1 MKFFNKNT
9 ASPPLDTIEQQA
21 EKDATP
27 SRIENGDVSINPNTH
42 IDPEMEKR
50 VRRKLDMNLI
60 PLVSALYLLAFL
72 DRSNIG
78 NARIAGMATDLNFG
92 PGDYDW
98 LLTIFYISYILF
110 GFLAVMWKV
119 VPPHY
124 WAAFCV
130 FTWGLVSTVQ
140 AAANS
145 WGAMM
150 ALRFIM
156 GASEVAYG
164 PGVPF
169 LLSFFYLRDE
179 LGLRSGL
186 FLSAAPLANTFAGAL
201 AYAITSGSPSLAK
214 WRVLFLVEGLP
225 TIVMSVV
232 AFFFLPDS
240 PEKARFLNEEERAV
254 ARARGVRQAGAATR
268 VGGINFHEFFSGLAD
283 PKGWILGLMY
293 FSCNVAFS
301 SLPVFL
307 PTILEEMGFSSVNA
321 QGLTAP
327 PFFLS
332 FLIVIATTYIADR
345 TQQRGIMVAS
355 LTAIGGIGYVI
366 LATSKSVGARYF
378 AIFLAAAGIFPAI
391 ANILPWVMNNQ
402 GSDTRRGAGIVL
414 LNVVGQVGPI
424 LGTRMYPTGEGPYYV
439 KGQSV
444 CAAFL
449 FFCCLLALTLRTLL
463 VWENKK
469 LDQKYGTIAQQK
481 LAMQE
486 AAARGEGKGEEIAVE
501 NYGPLF
507 RHVL

>member
-1 MKFFNKNT
+1 
-9 ASPPLDTIEQQA
+9 
-21 EKDATP
+21 
-27 SRIENGDVSINPNTH
+27 
-42 IDPEMEKR
+42 ME
-50 VRRKLDMNLI
+50 
-60 PLVSALYLLAFL
+60 
-72 DRSNIG
+72 
-78 NARIAGMATDLNFG
+78 TDLDFQK
-92 PGDYDW
+92 GDYDW
-98 LLTIFYISYILF
+98 LLTIFYISYICF
-110 GFLAVMWKV
+110 GFLAIMWKV

-130 FTWGLVSTVQ
+130 FAWGLVSTVQ

-201 AYAITSGSPSLAK
+201 AYAITSGSPALAK

-225 TIVMSVV
+225 TIVMAVV

-240 PEKARFLNEEERAV
+240 PEKARFLNEEEREV
-254 ARARGVRQAGAATR
+254 ARARGVRQAGEAPR
-268 VGGINFHEFFSGLAD
+268 IGMPKFEEFFSGLMD
-283 PKGWILGLMY
+283 LKGWILGLMY

-307 PTILEEMGFSSVNA
+307 PTSKSLTLLKTLLVLTTTTVLKEMGFSSVNA

-327 PFFLS
+327 PFFVS
-332 FLIVIATTYIADR
+332 FLMVIATCYIADR
-345 TQQRGIMVAS
+345 TQQRGLMIAS
-355 LTAIGGIGYVI
+355 LTAIGGVGYVI
-366 LATSKSVGARYF
+366 LATSHSVGARYF
-378 AIFLAAAGIFPAI
+378 GVFLAAAGIFPAI
-391 ANILPWVMNNQ
+391 GNILPWVTNNQ

-414 LNVVGQVGPI
+414 LNLIGQCGPL
-424 LGTRMYPTGEGPYYV
+424 LGTRMYPTSEGPYYV

-449 FFCCLLALTLRTLL
+449 FFCCFLALTLRTLL

-469 LDQKYGTIAQQK
+469 LDREHGTVAQQK
-481 LAMQE
+481 LVMQE
-486 AAARGEGKGEEIAVE
+486 AAARGEGKGQEVAVE

-507 RHVL
+507 RYVL

>member
-1 MKFFNKNT
+1 V
-9 ASPPLDTIEQQA
+9 
-21 EKDATP
+21 
-27 SRIENGDVSINPNTH
+27 RINPL
-42 IDPEMEKR
+42 II
-50 VRRKLDMNLI
+50 VRIVPNFNA
-60 PLVSALYLLAFL
+60 VAFL

-78 NARIAGMATDLNFG
+78 NARIAGMEKDLNFKE
-92 PGDYDW
+92 GDYDW
-98 LLTIFYISYILF
+98 LLTIFYISYICF
-110 GFLAVMWKV
+110 GFLAIMWKV

-124 WAAFCV
+124 WATFCV

-140 AAANS
+140 AASSS

-164 PGVPF
+164 PGIPF

-179 LGLRSGL
+179 LGFRSGL

-201 AYAITSGSPSLAK
+201 AYAITSGSPALAK

-225 TIVMSVV
+225 TVVMAGV

-240 PEKARFLNEEERAV
+240 PEKARFLNREEREV
-254 ARARGVRQAGAATR
+254 ARLRGVRQAGEGPR
-268 VGGINFHEFFSGLAD
+268 IGKPNFKEFFAGLVD
-283 PKGWILGLMY
+283 LKGWILGLMY

-307 PTILEEMGFSSVNA
+307 PTSEYMASTVVIKANMGAVLKEMGFSSVNA
-321 QGLTAP
+321 QGLSAP

-332 FLIVIATTYIADR
+332 FLTVILTCYIADR
-345 TQQRGIMVAS
+345 TQQRGLMVAS
-355 LTAIGGIGYVI
+355 LTLIGGIGYVI
-366 LATSKSVGARYF
+366 LATSHSVGARYF
-378 AIFLAAAGIFPAI
+378 GVFLAAAGIFPAI
-391 ANILPWVMNNQ
+391 ANILPWVTNNQ

-414 LNVVGQVGPI
+414 LNLIGQCGPL
-424 LGTRMYPTGEGPYYV
+424 LGTRMYPMNEGPYYV

-463 VWENKK
+463 LWENKK
-469 LDQKYGTIAQQK
+469 LDKQYGTIAQQK
-481 LAMQE
+481 LAIQE
-486 AAARGEGKGEEIAVE
+486 AAARGESKEEVVAVE

-507 RHVL
+507 RYVL